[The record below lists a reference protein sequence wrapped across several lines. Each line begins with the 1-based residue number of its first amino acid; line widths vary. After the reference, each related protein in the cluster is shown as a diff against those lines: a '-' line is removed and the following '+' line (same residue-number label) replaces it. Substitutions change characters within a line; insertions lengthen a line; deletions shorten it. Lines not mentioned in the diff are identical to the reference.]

1 MPKVVLGTLLASLIL
16 IFALFSYLTAD
27 DPEKYLIFGTWG
39 TPQEIE
45 SFESIINIYNTTRSP
60 KHKVKLFHP
69 ENISYDQRLL
79 IQAAAGN
86 LPDVM
91 HLHNQNIRS
100 MVHRGLL
107 EDITPFVKA
116 DTGFQLDAFFP
127 NLVEG
132 CRINDGLYGIPHN
145 FSTLVLYY
153 NKDHFDAEGIPY
165 PDSTWDWKTLV
176 DAAKKL
182 TKRDR
187 AGNIVRYGC
196 NLHIINFT
204 LIYQNGGRFLNETL
218 DSCVIGSAEAAEGL
232 QFLIDL
238 SEKYRVSWNSLQTG
252 IQWDDMFAGG
262 RCSMLTNGRWAAAWY
277 VKYMPQKSMDI
288 APLPR
293 GKYRVGGIV
302 NHMMSMSAQSKKKE
316 EAWEFIKFLVGKEA
330 QVMICDDGNNI
341 PALREVAESDLFLK
355 NKNTPLLTNR
365 VFLDEVPH
373 AVDWAFDPGPYLTVY
388 GVGQLMTTAENSV
401 LLGTET
407 ATSAL
412 KKMEAEINKIIENE
426 RREPTRRV
434 FLASNMFILLCLM
447 AIAGA
452 VVTFELRRRNS
463 HRVAKLN
470 EGVTR

>member
-1 MPKVVLGTLLASLIL
+1 MPKVVVGTLLASLI
-16 IFALFSYLTAD
+16 FVFGLFSYLTAD
-27 DPEKYLIFGTWG
+27 DPSKYLIFGTWG

-45 SFESIINIYNTTRSP
+45 SFEKLIDLYNSTRSP

-86 LPDVM
+86 LPDVI
-91 HLHNQNIRS
+91 HLHNQNIR
-100 MVHRGLL
+100 MLVHKGLI
-107 EDITPFVKA
+107 EDLTPYVER
-116 DTGFQLDAFFP
+116 DTSFHLDAFFP
-127 NLVEG
+127 HLVRG
-132 CRINDGLYGIPHN
+132 CRINDRLYGIPHN

-165 PDSTWDWKTLV
+165 PDSTWDWKRLV

-187 AGNIVRYGC
+187 TGKIIRYGC
-196 NLHIINFT
+196 NLHIINYI
-204 LIYQNGGRFLNETL
+204 LMYQSGGRFLNESL
-218 DSCVIGSAEAAEGL
+218 DSCVIGSPEAAEGF

-238 SEKYRVSWNSLQTG
+238 SEKYKVTWNNLATG

-277 VKYMPQKSMDI
+277 AKYMPQKSMDI

-293 GKYRVGGIV
+293 GKYRVGGVAI
-302 NHMMSMSAQSKKKE
+302 HMMSMSANSKKKE
-316 EAWEFIKFLVGKEA
+316 EAWEFMKFLVSKEG
-330 QVMICDDGNNI
+330 QTMVSDDGNNI

-355 NKNTPLLTNR
+355 NKNTPLLNNK

-373 AVDWAFDPGPYLTVY
+373 AVDWSFNPGPYLTVY
-388 GVGQLMTTAENSV
+388 GVGQLMGLAENNV

-407 ATSAL
+407 PLSAL
-412 KKMEAEINKIIENE
+412 KKFEAEINTIIHNE
-426 RREPTRRV
+426 RRQPARKAFFGSGM
-434 FLASNMFILLCLM
+434 FLILCAA
-447 AIAGA
+447 AIAG
-452 VVTFELRRRNS
+452 VVITFRLRRRNS
-463 HRVAKLN
+463 RLITDLM
-470 EGVTR
+470 EGNTR